1 MITITPTTF
10 DQILPLR
17 QHYVATLYGGLEGYA
32 EDNARAGTPYAISDN
47 DQVIGYACINDQYKQ
62 LWQFHL
68 VRQAIPH
75 GTAIF
80 AQLIREGLMTSAVIA
95 TRDPVSI
102 ALCSEFQQRVW
113 CQAYLFEDGWR
124 TTAPLAGYTDVTL
137 RLAQLSEAAH
147 LAELC
152 GDFLAAYEPYIAK
165 QHLYVLEAGNEFLGI
180 GLADPVLIHP
190 PYNCIGMFVHPDH
203 RQRGVGAYLIQ
214 QLKERTYALGY
225 LPIAG
230 CGHGNVA
237 SRKTLERGGMI
248 TRDRLIG
255 FAFG

>member
-1 MITITPTTF
+1 MITIEATTF
-10 DQILPLR
+10 EQILHLR
-17 QHYVATLYGGLEGYA
+17 QHYVATLHGGLEGYA
-32 EDNARAGTPYAISDN
+32 EDNARASTPYAIAAN
-47 DQVIGYACINDQYKQ
+47 NQVIGYACIDQHKQ

-75 GTAIF
+75 GPEIF
-80 AQLIREGLMTSAVIA
+80 AQLIRDGLMTSAVIA
-95 TRDPVSI
+95 TRDPLSI
-102 ALCSEFQQRVW
+102 ALCSELQQRIW

-124 TTAPLAGYTDVTL
+124 TTEILSDYADVTL
-137 RLAQLSEAAH
+137 RLAHISEVAR

-152 GDFLAAYEPYIAK
+152 GDFLEAYEPYIAA
-165 QHLYVLEAGNEFLGI
+165 QHLYVLEAANEFLGI

-230 CGHGNVA
+230 CGHGNVY
-237 SRKTLERGGMI
+237 S
-248 TRDRLIG
+248 
-255 FAFG
+255 